1 MVSGA
6 AYNAMISG
14 GGDLPPSWLVNSG
27 SAATYGRSI
36 TGSRELEPQ
45 DQLVLEICG
54 VFHRSAPFRPACLIR
69 RLGG

>member
-1 MVSGA
+1 
-6 AYNAMISG
+6 MISG

-54 VFHRSAPFRPACLIR
+54 GHIPSAAVGALARPPFLASVE
-69 RLGG
+69 